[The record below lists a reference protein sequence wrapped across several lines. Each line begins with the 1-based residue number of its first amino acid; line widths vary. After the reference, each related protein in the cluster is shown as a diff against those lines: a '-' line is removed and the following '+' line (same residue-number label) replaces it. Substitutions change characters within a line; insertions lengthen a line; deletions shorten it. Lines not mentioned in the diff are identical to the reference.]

1 MSLAPAVCLCNDGW
15 RGVYCDIP
23 TCGSACLRNGQCVN
37 DACVCNRGWNGLNC
51 NLYGCPLDCSG
62 QGQCL
67 RNSEGQ
73 YYCHCLSNRKGS
85 ACQVPIEISCNDGR
99 DDDQDGLID
108 CLDPDCC
115 GTPHCEK
122 LTRVRGNQQAAED
135 ARESCAHSNDLSGL
149 ILSTKVAPPGSSFYE
164 QLEFLMLRDVTTD
177 KAHPR
182 RVSVVRGVVRQW
194 DGTPFWGC
202 RIFDRLNLVV
212 GSTLT
217 DKNGRFELVVE
228 GGYLVHLEFVRH
240 PTSRFTA
247 QLDLY
252 VPVNQIVNVGD
263 FYLIDRLFDS
273 THRMP
278 AARFQ
283 GAVVGVGGALPA
295 SPVFADLWIA
305 GLHPGSSSLSRESA
319 ASAIASPGSPSSPRG
334 ACPDDVHDTSLVG
347 GPSLVTSGS
356 TGDFR
361 ICLDATESVCVD
373 QGVLMHRI
381 ALKPSNLHLTYT
393 SNHADHKSVSPLLI
407 GLLTADRPPP
417 EDLAEVHLLI
427 DVGGLRKFWRFEPS
441 RGLQYTFLWNRTD
454 GYNRSVYGNIPVKVS
469 AGYLYTGCPTVFWE
483 KKVVQL
489 KGHDIVNPDLANWN
503 LDARH
508 VYSPTQNIVYLGDGH
523 RIEDSTESLVVN
535 ILFGKPNVRRS
546 PDQCASC
553 GGKALGNPVFHLS
566 ALATDETGR
575 LLVGDGHFLRTLQP
589 ADYPDDSNSPVS
601 ARDSVFNHPQSDD
614 AGNPTNA
621 GWTVSD
627 VRVMPF
633 AVSGVDSEEKLLT
646 DYFIAR
652 HPISVED
659 REALSRGGIGAGRAG
674 LFVSDARNK
683 AIWWISLIRR
693 DFHQMFIGE
702 QCPPNDTFPDCFR
715 MQLTHPKGLVV
726 TFNEDLFFLD
736 DKRLWRHPLRRSPTP
751 PDSQKQSRIR
761 VEHVIGQMGETT
773 GPLPCGRSLHA
784 SKVQLLAP
792 TALAYNPIEDS
803 VYYVDEK
810 RVFRLDLASRM
821 VSLAAGRLPGCP
833 TTQRGGQP
841 TSLPPLAVDFEFSE
855 IRSIAFSVHGEL
867 LIAESEVLWIRRS
880 DDRLYLFAGARTS
893 TPWNSGLQSSLHRIL
908 KAPTPARLPF
918 DQLTPSPPS
927 TPARDFRFSN
937 ITFIA
942 VGIFNDVYVADGG
955 HNVVV
960 SIYSE
965 PQRTSINEVSA
976 NYLYKISS
984 PNPTREEYLFN
995 QHGQLKYLVDT
1006 LTQHPVY
1013 TFAYKASLANGW
1025 LASVRWG
1032 SGGGLLTLERDNR
1045 GLPQFLTLDSG
1056 GTYNMSFAADK
1067 RIDRITDPFGAVH
1080 RYESS
1085 PNGFLSKLW
1094 TPSSALPFLFAYSP
1108 TSGLVDNIAT
1118 PSGLLASVHILA
1130 GHAESVTP
1138 RAGSASSS
1146 ASPVIY
1152 KNAFGTYS
1160 IQSSEDATHITYD
1173 EGVQKVMF
1181 DRITAPSLEDHVSWQ
1196 LNRRIR
1202 VLVVPSKLA
1211 RNGGDLSRTALGSG
1225 KSNSDANSSEPLQQY
1240 IENTVTSSIEVS
1252 GTRKSPVGHDTV
1264 EATQGRRR
1272 RGSFLRL
1279 GRSRRSALDLGA
1291 RVPRGNVPTS
1301 RRRDT
1306 SASTS
1311 DAIFQR
1317 TRKTLSIN
1325 GLPIL
1330 SVVYDRESLTEVF
1343 RSPITNKFL
1352 LRIIYNSD
1360 MQPTVFTTLPA
1371 KTERSGFLD
1380 TSAASDSPDSSFD
1393 DSSPVLADLR
1403 LHYSRHGLL
1412 KEAFWGH
1419 STYRFSY
1426 DSLQRLR
1433 TVELGSTLDTLAFD
1447 YQNPLFPY
1455 LRTEVSVS
1463 GAGTYRLIY
1472 NHASADSPNESNLGL
1487 SHVVTPSGLYR
1498 SFSSFTSVGVQRFSF
1513 MPWSSAPSSF
1523 IFDWETRM
1531 LPTASVGLSLARFT
1545 WPSGRRI
1552 NVLNSKRLIVYD
1564 NIRIYWSSGPPASPL
1579 DAPFVILTDAM
1590 VDFSIEQYRDY
1601 GTGRL
1606 PTAVRGLLSLA
1617 GTGAVRPELG
1627 GLLAYSYEY
1636 EYDSNFRPSSIRSC
1650 LLPPLGGHR
1659 HKSESSTISPTV
1671 FTTANPLVC
1680 HNTQLNF
1687 RDWSGYTISPLE
1699 VDIVY
1704 EPLTTSVTW
1713 TPGGLRL
1720 HRRRDNRGRLCA
1732 IVLEEVPIRKLPLF
1746 NMTYSYDGELLYPS
1760 DVTIERFG
1768 EVPRY
1773 TRFQRGPGGR
1783 IEGVEN
1789 EEVGSSRLQHL
1800 QVVFNEEARLAELR
1814 HYVSDSQFIA
1824 GRHSGESQRVSTKFT
1839 YDSRGLLSSLG
1850 HWKYHF
1856 DEDGLLTER
1865 HWEKDQEEVLDRF
1878 EYDSKGLLRWARR
1891 WVYRKERSKKS
1902 SPSQTGRKM
1911 VPPGDACSGFPCF
1924 PWEAGMPTDFSIQ
1937 YLYDAEDRLV
1947 VMRNTLTIT
1956 DLVQF
1961 FYADPENRNR
1971 LTAVFHH
1978 GRGRAYF
1985 LSYDQEQGF
1994 LFAVEERALAST
2006 TAGNASAPLTSQKL
2020 ALYLVLPDANGS
2032 PVALF
2037 DSTKML
2043 WTAEYSCTGSRRF
2056 LHQPWQSSPDEE
2068 IVWLGYG
2075 GNLIDPH
2082 TGFLFLLP
2090 AWQAY
2095 DPVGSTATAPDWRR
2109 APNWRLQNSGHQ
2121 PYLLDLHR
2129 WELDGRDPLALLQ
2142 AAVTQPAWWIRRL
2155 DPNVERMLP
2164 HFEVET
2170 GRVLKSSLE
2179 VTSVIDGPLP
2189 TGCGLCP
2196 LFMLNNKH
2204 LGQAT
2209 EINEDVERLG
2219 IVDWPRLS
2227 AQTIFD
2233 PRVMLRAV
2241 KPSDCAVTHLHIHTV
2256 PPMFGNQVKIPQVYY
2271 NDRKI
2276 THNHQL
2282 VPNSHLCL
2290 LEAGLCPAATPRS
2303 TIRTSGLN
2311 QVRVSGVVCAS
2322 TPDNPRSNRSEQR
2335 TALVVCELARYKLY
2349 IAALS
2354 ESRCSEQA
2362 KLEEDI
2368 NDRLMSLRL
2377 PLRGDNF
2384 VTIISAYAPPMT
2396 SSNAA
2401 KDKFYEDLHALLVT
2415 VPSADNFIVLDD
2427 FNARVGTYHA
2437 AWQGVVS
2444 FSLSVDGTV
2453 SVYPAAT
2460 SDTSNGLRKHQMISA
2475 AKIARVLLLGTKLMD
2490 SWYISPSS
2498 SSSSSQKNLPPG
2510 LAVTTS
2516 FVQLF
2521 VKVTPTPAAQ
2531 LETDLAALQL
2541 TPTQL
2546 ATVTRV
2552 GISLGP
2558 RSPLTLG
2565 GWAGVDMRLDNSDGL
2580 ELRLTAPATPD
2591 VEWRV
2596 RYVESWVV
2604 ASARVLREARR
2615 RGENAAWRRAARAL
2629 RRPSGHSFQTDNI
2642 IYSPKPWPAWTASE
2656 ADQLAQSERV
2666 EGYHWEPVVFEP
2678 PVKTVLSE
2686 LLDDPSVYQIR
2697 PDFLETTLN

>member
-1 MSLAPAVCLCNDGW
+1 MSVAPAVCLCNDGW

-23 TCGSACLRNGQCVN
+23 TCGSACLRNGQCV
-37 DACVCNRGWNGLNC
+37 DDVCVCNRGWNGLNC

-67 RNSEGQ
+67 RNSDGQ

-122 LTRVRGNQQAAED
+122 LTRVRGNQQAVED

-177 KAHPR
+177 KVDPR

-202 RIFDRLNLVV
+202 RVFD
-212 GSTLT
+212 
-217 DKNGRFELVVE
+217 RFELVVE

-263 FYLIDRLFDS
+263 FYLMDRLVDPP
-273 THRMP
+273 HWMP
-278 AARFQ
+278 APRFQ

-305 GLHPGSSSLSRESA
+305 GLHAGASLASGPVTSAVTTPGTP
-319 ASAIASPGSPSSPRG
+319 SPPKGG
-334 ACPDDVHDTSLVG
+334 CADGVHDTSLVG
-347 GPSLVTSGS
+347 GPSLTTPDS
-356 TGDFR
+356 TDDFR
-361 ICLDATESVCVD
+361 ICLDVTESVCVD

-381 ALKPSNLHLTYT
+381 ALEPSNLHLTYT
-393 SNHADHKSVSPLLI
+393 SNHADLKSVSTLII

-417 EDLAEVHLLI
+417 EDLLEVHLLI
-427 DVGGLRKFWRFEPS
+427 DVAGLRKFWRFEPS

-454 GYNRSVYGNIPVKVS
+454 GYNRSVYGTIPAKVS
-469 AGYLYTGCPTVFWE
+469 AGYLYAGCLTVFWE

-489 KGHDIVNPDLANWN
+489 KGHDIVNPDLSNWN

-508 VYSPTQNIVYLGDGH
+508 VYSPTQNIVYLGDGQ
-523 RIEDSTESLVVN
+523 RIEASTESLVVK
-535 ILFGKPNVRRS
+535 ILLGKPNVRRS

-589 ADYPDDSNSPVS
+589 PMYSDDSTSSVS
-601 ARDSVFNHPQSDD
+601 ARDSTFSRPQSDD
-614 AGNPTNA
+614 AGSPTNA

-627 VRVMPF
+627 VRVLPF
-633 AVSGVDSEEKLLT
+633 AAPGVDSEENLLA

-736 DKRLWRHPLRRSPTP
+736 DKRLWRHPLRRSPSP
-751 PDSQKQSRIR
+751 LDSQKQSRIR
-761 VEHVIGQMGETT
+761 VEHVIGQMGEAT

-784 SKVQLLAP
+784 SKVQLVAP
-792 TALAYNPIEDS
+792 TSLAYNPVEDS

-833 TTQRGGQP
+833 PSQRGGQP
-841 TSLPPLAVDFEFSE
+841 TSLPPLAIDFEFSE

-867 LIAESEVLWIRRS
+867 LIAESEVIWIRRS
-880 DDRLYLFAGARTS
+880 DDRLHLFAGARTS
-893 TPWNSGLQSSLHRIL
+893 TPWNSVVQTNLHRIL
-908 KAPTPARLPF
+908 QTPTPTRLPF
-918 DQLTPSPPS
+918 DQLTPSPPL

-960 SIYSE
+960 SIFSE
-965 PQRTSINEVSA
+965 PQRTSVNDMPA
-976 NYLYKISS
+976 NDLYKVSS
-984 PNPTREEYLFN
+984 LNPIREEYLFN
-995 QHGQLKYLVDT
+995 RHGQVKYLVDT
-1006 LTQHPVY
+1006 LTQHPIY
-1013 TFAYKASLANGW
+1013 TFAYKASVLNGW
-1025 LASVRWG
+1025 LASVRRG

-1045 GLPQFLTLDSG
+1045 GLPQFFTLDSG

-1067 RIDRITDPFGAVH
+1067 RIDRITDPFGSVH

-1085 PNGFLSKLW
+1085 PSGFLSKLW
-1094 TPSSALPFLFAYSP
+1094 TPSSALPFLFIYSP
-1108 TSGLVDNIAT
+1108 TSGLVESIVT
-1118 PSGLLASVHILA
+1118 PSGLVASIHALA
-1130 GHAESVTP
+1130 GHIEGLTP
-1138 RAGSASSS
+1138 RARSASSS
-1146 ASPVIY
+1146 AFPVIY

-1173 EGVQKVMF
+1173 EGAQKLMF
-1181 DRITAPSLEDHVSWQ
+1181 DRITAPSLADHVSWQ

-1202 VLVVPSKLA
+1202 ILVVPSKLA
-1211 RNGGDLSRTALGSG
+1211 PNGGDLTRTTPEVG
-1225 KSNSDANSSEPLQQY
+1225 KGAIDTNSSEPLQQY

-1252 GTRKSPVGHDTV
+1252 GPRKPPVGHDTI
-1264 EATQGRRR
+1264 EGTQGRRR
-1272 RGSFLRL
+1272 RSSFLRL
-1279 GRSRRSALDLGA
+1279 GRSRRGALDMGA
-1291 RVPRGNVPTS
+1291 RVPRGSYPNS
-1301 RRRDT
+1301 RQRNT

-1311 DAIFQR
+1311 DAVSQR

-1352 LRIIYNSD
+1352 LHIVYNSD
-1360 MQPTVFTTLPA
+1360 MQPTVFTTIPA

-1380 TSAASDSPDSSFD
+1380 TSATSASSDSSVDNI
-1393 DSSPVLADLR
+1393 SPILADLR

-1412 KEAFWGH
+1412 KEALWGH

-1447 YQNPLFPY
+1447 YQNPLFPH

-1463 GAGTYRLIY
+1463 GAGTYRLLY
-1472 NHASADSPNESNLGL
+1472 NHESADGSSENNLGL
-1487 SHVVTPSGLYR
+1487 SHVITPSGLYR

-1513 MPWSSAPSSF
+1513 MPWSSAPGPF

-1531 LPTASVGLSLARFT
+1531 LPAVSAGLSLARFT

-1564 NIRIYWSSGPPASPL
+1564 NIRIYWSSSPPASPL

-1590 VDFSIEQYRDY
+1590 VDFSIQQYRDY

-1617 GTGAVRPELG
+1617 GTGTVRPEIG
-1627 GLLAYSYEY
+1627 GLLSYSHEY
-1636 EYDSNFRPSSIRSC
+1636 EYDSNLRPSSIRSC
-1650 LLPPLGGHR
+1650 LLPPLGAHR
-1659 HKSESSTISPTV
+1659 VKSEPSTFSSTF
-1671 FTTANPLVC
+1671 FTTTNPLVC
-1680 HNTQLNF
+1680 HNSRLTF

-1704 EPLTTSVTW
+1704 EPLTTSITW
-1713 TPGGLRL
+1713 TPGGLRV
-1720 HRRRDNRGRLCA
+1720 HRRLDNRGRLRA
-1732 IVLEEVPIRKLPLF
+1732 IVLEEIPISKLPLF
-1746 NMTYSYDGELLYPS
+1746 NMTYSYEGELLYPS
-1760 DVTIERFG
+1760 DLTIEKLG

-1783 IEGVEN
+1783 IEGMEN

-1800 QVVFNEEARLAELR
+1800 QVIYNEEARLVELR

-1839 YDSRGLLSSLG
+1839 YDSRGLLSGLG
-1850 HWKYHF
+1850 QWKYHF
-1856 DEDGLLTER
+1856 NDDGLLTDR
-1865 HWEKDQEEVLDRF
+1865 RWVGDQEEVLDRF

-1891 WVYRKERSKKS
+1891 WVYRKEKSKKAT
-1902 SPSQTGRKM
+1902 SQAGRKTSSL
-1911 VPPGDACSGFPCF
+1911 GAACSGFPCF
-1924 PWEAGMPTDFSIQ
+1924 PWEAGTLTDFSVQ

-1947 VMRNTLTIT
+1947 VVRNTLAIA

-1961 FYADPENRNR
+1961 FYADPQNRNR

-1985 LSYDQEQGF
+1985 LTYDQDQGF
-1994 LFAVEERALAST
+1994 LFAVEERVLAST
-2006 TAGNASAPLTSQKL
+2006 TVGNSSDLPPSQKL
-2020 ALYLVLPDANGS
+2020 GLYLVLSDANGS

-2056 LHQPWQSSPDEE
+2056 LHLGQSSPDYE

-2090 AWQAY
+2090 TWQAY
-2095 DPVGSTATAPDWRR
+2095 DPVGATATAPDWRR
-2109 APNWRLQNSGHQ
+2109 APNWRLQNFGHQ

-2129 WELDGRDPLALLQ
+2129 WDLDHRDPLALLQ
-2142 AAVTQPAWWIRRL
+2142 TAVTQPAWWIRRL

-2164 HFEVET
+2164 HFEVEN

-2179 VTSVIDGPLP
+2179 MATTSVPDSPLP
-2189 TGCGLCP
+2189 TGCGLRP
-2196 LFMLNNKH
+2196 FFMPTNKH
-2204 LGQAT
+2204 LRQAT
-2209 EINEDVERLG
+2209 WINEDVERLG

-2241 KPSDCAVTHLHIHTV
+2241 KPSDCGVSHLHVHTV
-2256 PPMFGNQVKIPQVYY
+2256 PPMFG
-2271 NDRKI
+2271 
-2276 THNHQL
+2276 
-2282 VPNSHLCL
+2282 
-2290 LEAGLCPAATPRS
+2290 
-2303 TIRTSGLN
+2303 
-2311 QVRVSGVVCAS
+2311 
-2322 TPDNPRSNRSEQR
+2322 SE
-2335 TALVVCELARYKLY
+2335 
-2349 IAALS
+2349 
-2354 ESRCSEQA
+2354 
-2362 KLEEDI
+2362 
-2368 NDRLMSLRL
+2368 
-2377 PLRGDNF
+2377 
-2384 VTIISAYAPPMT
+2384 
-2396 SSNAA
+2396 
-2401 KDKFYEDLHALLVT
+2401 
-2415 VPSADNFIVLDD
+2415 
-2427 FNARVGTYHA
+2427 
-2437 AWQGVVS
+2437 VS
-2444 FSLSVDGTV
+2444 FSLSVDGTI
-2453 SVYPAAT
+2453 SVYPAI
-2460 SDTSNGLRKHQMISA
+2460 TSNTPDRLKKQQPVSA
-2475 AKIARVLLLGTKLMD
+2475 ATIAHVLLFGTKLMD
-2490 SWYISPSS
+2490 SWYLSPL
-2498 SSSSSQKNLPPG
+2498 SSSSSQQALPPG

-2521 VKVTPTPAAQ
+2521 VKVTPTPFAQ
-2531 LETDLAALQL
+2531 LEVDLAALQL

-2546 ATVTRV
+2546 TTATRV

-2558 RSPLTLG
+2558 RSHLALS
-2565 GWAGVDMRLDNSDGL
+2565 GWAGLDMRLDSSDGL
-2580 ELRLTAPATPD
+2580 ELRLTAPATPG

-2615 RGENAAWRRAARAL
+2615 RGEEAAWRRAARVL
-2629 RRPSGHSFQTDNI
+2629 RTPSGRGFQADEVI
-2642 IYSPKPWPAWTASE
+2642 PSPKPWPAWTASE
-2656 ADQLAQSERV
+2656 ADQLVQSERV
-2666 EGYHWEPVVFEP
+2666 QGYHWEPVVFEP

-2686 LLDDPSVYQIR
+2686 LLDDPSIYQIR
-2697 PDFLETTLN
+2697 PDSLETTLTNELARRLASLPVAASTAAADKNATVDCGTQSSRRPWLPTVTHDANNQTRGAQIPTAPTLQRKRSTSSDLPTVTGDVPGTNRPHRTYLYQLQHPDYT